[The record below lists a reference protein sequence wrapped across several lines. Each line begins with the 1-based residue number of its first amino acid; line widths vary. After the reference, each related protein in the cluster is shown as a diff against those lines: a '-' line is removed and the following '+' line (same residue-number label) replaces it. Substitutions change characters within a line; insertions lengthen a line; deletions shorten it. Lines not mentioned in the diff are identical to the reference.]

1 MYIYIY
7 IVQYNSKYKSQ
18 YIPHKHKPAE
28 VYEENVEGIPDK
40 CSLSLHPYISK
51 HKMALKYSDQ
61 WNPWSTQ
68 DAFSWFS
75 LLAAFTHSN
84 STK

>member
-28 VYEENVEGIPDK
+28 VYEENV
-40 CSLSLHPYISK
+40 
-51 HKMALKYSDQ
+51 
-61 WNPWSTQ
+61 
-68 DAFSWFS
+68 
-75 LLAAFTHSN
+75 
-84 STK
+84 